1 MERLN
6 AELTETLQGIVDM
19 EESGED
25 VAEHVFEVMY
35 GDKGDERECQQLL
48 DLANLGYVV
57 IRVDGTNTVTEGLTS
72 KGRSYF
78 KDLEDDERRERK
90 RIWSDRRFQIGLSIA
105 TLVLSGVISLIVSLV
120 VSFLTQ

>member
-6 AELTETLQGIVDM
+6 AELTEILRGLVDM

-25 VAEHVFEVMY
+25 VEEHVFEVMY
-35 GDKGDERECQQLL
+35 GDKGDERDCQQLL

-90 RIWSDRRFQIGLSIA
+90 RIWSDRRFQIGLSIF
-105 TLVLSGVISLIVSLV
+105 TMILSTIAGYIAGHI
-120 VSFLTQ
+120 

>member
-6 AELTETLQGIVDM
+6 AELTEALRGLVDI

-25 VAEHVFEVMY
+25 VAEYVFEVMY
-35 GDKGDERECQQLL
+35 GDKGDERDRQQLL

-72 KGRSYF
+72 KCRSYF